1 MPSKK
6 KLLTREEIKAR
17 FEAENPQ
24 AYSKYH
30 PIFAPE
36 YDFAFSLLLDVITP
50 YIPQEARILDLRAG
64 TGYLSLQILS
74 RFPHVHVKLLDFS
87 PNMLGAVDDLLADYA
102 GHYSVLCNDFLAT
115 TLEHESFHAV
125 VSSFAIHH
133 ARGLDEYRNLYER
146 IYHALKPGG
155 VFSCLD
161 LVASVTPAWSEV
173 MEKGWRSHLETRF
186 DVAIIEHTL
195 HNYHTEDSPLSIP
208 EHFTCLSQAGFSIA
222 DILWKTHNFA
232 LYAAQR

>member
-24 AYSKYH
+24 TYSKYH

-36 YDFAFSLLLDVITP
+36 YDFAFSLLLDAITP
-50 YIPQEARILDLRAG
+50 YIPQKARILDLGAG

-74 RFPHVHVKLLDFS
+74 RFPHVHATLLDFS
-87 PNMLGAVDDLLADYA
+87 PNMLSAVDDVLTDYT
-102 GHYSVLCNDFLAT
+102 GHYSVVCKDFWET
-115 TLEHESFHAV
+115 TLDHESFHAV

-133 ARGLDEYRNLYER
+133 ARGHDEYRSLYER
-146 IYHALKPGG
+146 IYHALKPRG
-155 VFSCLD
+155 VFACLD

-173 MEKGWRSHLETRF
+173 MELGWRSHLETCF
-186 DVAIIEHTL
+186 DAAIIERTL
-195 HNYHTEDSPLSIP
+195 RNYRIEDSPLSIP
-208 EHFTCLSQAGFSIA
+208 AHFACLSQAGFSIT
-222 DILWKTHNFA
+222 DVLWKIHNFA